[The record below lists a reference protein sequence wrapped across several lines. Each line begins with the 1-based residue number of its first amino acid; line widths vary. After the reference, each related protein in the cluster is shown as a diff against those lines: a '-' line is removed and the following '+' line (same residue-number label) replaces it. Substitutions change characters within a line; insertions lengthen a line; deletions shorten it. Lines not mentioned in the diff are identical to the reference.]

1 MLKNDNYKKGDYLA
15 ICDQCGLQFH
25 ASELKKMWN
34 GLYACKDDWE
44 ARPLYETPN
53 KPSKPR
59 KLPFVRPEGKDKF
72 MTVAERDADAL

>member
-1 MLKNDNYKKGDYLA
+1 MLKDDNYIKGDPLA
-15 ICDQCGLQFH
+15 ICDLCSLQFH

-44 ARPLYETPN
+44 PRPEYETPN

-59 KLPFVRPEGKDKF
+59 KLPFTRPEGNDKF
-72 MTVAERDADAL
+72 MTVAERNPDLL